1 MNTFFCADGCREAD
15 EDIIGSGTNYA
26 VYVLIECPYPWEY
39 NAFESRYFPK
49 NLEIL
54 MTEVNRAKLSLR
66 FLLITQN
73 QNYRQNNRKILIYE
87 KEERSFINGYKK
99 YEFDVD
105 HPEKIAPIIQKYL
118 VGDNLDTKT
127 KNNPTRDI
135 LVCTH
140 GSHDKCCAKY
150 GNPFYTEAKKSISQ
164 LGLKNT
170 RIWKASHFG
179 GHRFAPTIIDF
190 PDGRYYGL
198 LNQESFQAILLRN
211 ENIELLNRVYRG
223 WGILPTC
230 IQVLER
236 ELIFRQGWEWFE
248 YKINLLYLD
257 INSDKTLIKTQLGV
271 LKPDGYQYICQAKLV
286 KDETKTIQLKGSCNA
301 SKESEFIKYSVD
313 HLSFKI
319 EDKTPEKMF
328 INSHQKV
335 S

>member
-1 MNTFFCADGCREAD
+1 MNKFFCSDACRKAD
-15 EDIIGSGTNYA
+15 EDIIGSATNHS

-39 NAFESRYFPK
+39 NALESRFFPK

-54 MTEVNRAKLSLR
+54 MSEVTRKKLSLR
-66 FLLITQN
+66 FLLIN
-73 QNYRQNNRKILIYE
+73 QNKNYRENSRKILIYE
-87 KEERSFINGYKK
+87 KEQSSFLNGYKK

-105 HPEKIAPIIQKYL
+105 HPEKIAPTIHKYL
-118 VGDNLDTKT
+118 AGDNLDSNTQ
-127 KNNPTRDI
+127 NYQTRDI

-150 GNPFYTEAKKSISQ
+150 GNPFYTEAKKTISE

-179 GHRFAPTIIDF
+179 GHRFAPTIINF

-198 LNQESFQAILLRN
+198 LDQESFQAILLQTG
-211 ENIELLNRVYRG
+211 NIESLNRVYRG

-236 ELIFRQGWEWFE
+236 ELIFRHGWEWFE
-248 YKINLLYLD
+248 HKVNLLHLNINL
-257 INSDKTLIKTQLGV
+257 DKTLVNTQLAV
-271 LKPDGYQYICQAKLV
+271 LKPDDSQYICQAKLV
-286 KDETKTIQLKGSCNA
+286 KDQSKTIHTKGSCDA
-301 SKESEFIKYSVD
+301 SHESEFIKYSVSN
-313 HLSFKI
+313 LSFKF
-319 EDKTPEKMF
+319 ENKTSEKVLV
-328 INSHQKV
+328 SSYKKV